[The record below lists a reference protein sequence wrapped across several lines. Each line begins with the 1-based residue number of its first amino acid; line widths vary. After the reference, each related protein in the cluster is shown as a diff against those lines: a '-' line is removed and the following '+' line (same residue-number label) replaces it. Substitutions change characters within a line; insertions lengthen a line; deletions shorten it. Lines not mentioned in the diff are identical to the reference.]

1 MSPPVIDTSERN
13 FEESIEAVLL
23 GTPSTL
29 PAGVS
34 VAKKTGTPTGY
45 VKRTPEQYDRER
57 CLLTDD
63 LFAFILNTQETKW
76 KELIR
81 QHGENQVRER
91 FLKRLVK
98 EIEERGTLDVLRKG
112 VTDMGCK
119 FDLVYFRPETSIN
132 EEHRQL
138 YNANILS
145 VVRQLKFST
154 KNENSLDV
162 VLFVNGLPVITAE
175 LKNPLK
181 GQRVTDAIKQ
191 YRQDRDPKEPLFL
204 FKRCLAH
211 FAVDPDMVYM
221 TTQLRA
227 DRTHFLPFNK
237 GRDKGAGNPDN
248 PKGFKTDYLWKEVW
262 QRDSLLEIL
271 NHFVELVDELD
282 DDGKP
287 TGKKKLIFPR
297 YHQLDSVRRLVA
309 NAKANGAGQNYL
321 IENSAGSGKSNSIAW
336 LAHRLS
342 CLAGADDKPVFDSI
356 IVITD
361 RRVLDWQLQQTVRS
375 FERVK
380 GVVTTIE
387 KRKSTELTEA
397 LAAGKRLIV
406 STLQSFPGVAKKIV
420 EMPGKRFAVIIDEAH
435 SSQTG
440 ETTRNMREI
449 LVAPSLEAAEK
460 EEGGASETEEDAI
473 NKAVEQSMKAHGRLK
488 NVSFFAFTA
497 TPKPKTLELFGT
509 KRPDGQ
515 FEPFSLYTM
524 KQAIEEKF
532 ILDVLQNYTTFRV
545 YFGLQKKIKG
555 DPQYPKK
562 KGIYL
567 LKSYADL
574 HPHRIDLKTSI
585 MVEHFHENVASRI
598 DKRAKAMVVTRSRL
612 HAVRF
617 KLAFDKLLKKSGYPY
632 KAIVAFSGKVK
643 DPDTGETFTEAGMN
657 GFPDSQTALTFKLP
671 EYRFLIVAEKFQT
684 GFDQPLLHTM
694 YVDKKLGGVN
704 AVQTLS
710 RLNRICPPSKE
721 DTMVLDFANSAD
733 EIQKAFQPYY
743 QSTLLTEP
751 TDPNKLYDFKR
762 VLEEFHIYA
771 KTDVNAFAAVY
782 FSKTGTQEKLRAML
796 DPVVT
801 EYSKRTIEDRE
812 EFRAQV
818 LNFVRL
824 YAFLSHILTFKDV
837 ELEKLYQFLRL
848 LYRLLKPPKREL
860 PKEITEQINLEY
872 DKLQR
877 TSSGEIRLIS
887 QDGELKPI
895 SELGTGQQDQVAPLS
910 EIVGYIN
917 DRYGTAFTT
926 EDKVRHFAGDM
937 ERRLVE
943 KNALREAL
951 NPKVNP
957 SLETRRLAFDTF
969 FDDTLE
975 DMIET
980 NFELYKKVNSDPA
993 LAELLRAVLFKKVG
1007 TAVEAA

>member
-1 MSPPVIDTSERN
+1 MPKTVIDTSEKD
-13 FEESIEAVLL
+13 FEESIETVLL
-23 GTPSTL
+23 GKSAPL
-29 PAGVS
+29 PAGV
-34 VAKKTGTPTGY
+34 VKETGTPTGY
-45 VKRTPEQYDRER
+45 TKRNPDQYDRER

-63 LFAFILNTQETKW
+63 LFAFISATQPNKW
-76 KELIR
+76 KQLTQ
-81 QHGENQVRER
+81 QHGEGQVREK

-98 EIEERGTLDVLRKG
+98 DIDEWGTLYVLRKG
-112 VTDMGCK
+112 VTDMGQT
-119 FDLVYFRPETSIN
+119 FDLVYFRPETGLN
-132 EEHRQL
+132 AEHRQH

-154 KNENSLDV
+154 KNEKSLDMG
-162 VLFVNGLPVITAE
+162 LFVNGLPVITAE

-191 YRQDRDPKEPLFL
+191 YRDDRSPDEPLFK

-211 FAVDPDMVYM
+211 FAVDPDLVYL
-221 TTQLRA
+221 TTELKA

-237 GRDKGAGNPDN
+237 GRDNGAGNPDN

-297 YHQLDSVRRLVA
+297 YHQLDSVRRMVA
-309 NAKANGAGQNYL
+309 DAKAKGAGQNYL
-321 IENSAGSGKSNSIAW
+321 IEHSAGSGKSNSIAW

-342 CLAGADDKPVFDSI
+342 CLSGADDKTVFDSV

-375 FERVK
+375 FEHVK

-387 KRKSTELTEA
+387 KRKAVELTEA
-397 LAAGKRLIV
+397 LTAGKRLIV
-406 STLQSFPGVAKKIV
+406 STLQSFPGVAKKIG
-420 EMPGKRFAVIIDEAH
+420 EMPGKRFAVIVDEAH

-449 LVAPSLEAAEK
+449 LVAPSLEEAEK
-460 EEGGASETEEDAI
+460 AEADEGESDEDAV
-473 NKAVEQSMKAHGRLK
+473 NKAVEESMKAHGRLK

-509 KRPDGQ
+509 KRPDGGFQ
-515 FEPFSLYTM
+515 PFSLYSM
-524 KQAIEEKF
+524 RQAIEEKF
-532 ILDVLQNYTTFRV
+532 ILDVLQNYTTFQV
-545 YFGLQKKIKG
+545 YFGLQKKIEG

-574 HPHRIDLKTSI
+574 HPHRIDRKTSI
-585 MVEHFHENVASRI
+585 MVEHFHENVANRI

-617 KLAFDKLLKKSGYPY
+617 KLAFDKFLREHGYPY
-632 KAIVAFSGKVK
+632 KALVAFSGKVK
-643 DPDTGETFTEAGMN
+643 DPDSGETFTEAGMN
-657 GFPDSQTALTFKLP
+657 GFPDTQTALTFKLP
-671 EYRFLIVAEKFQT
+671 VNRFLIVAEKFQT

-710 RLNRICPPSKE
+710 RLNRTLPPLKE
-721 DTMVLDFANSAD
+721 DTMVLDFANGAD

-743 QSTLLTEP
+743 QTTVLTEA

-762 VLEEFHIYA
+762 VLEEFHIYG
-771 KTDVNAFAAVY
+771 KPKVDEFAGVY
-782 FSKTGTQEKLRAML
+782 FSKAGTQEKLRVVL
-796 DPVVT
+796 DPIAS
-801 EYSKRTIEDRE
+801 EYDGRIIEDRE

-818 LNFVRL
+818 LNYVRL

-837 ELEKLYQFLRL
+837 ELEKLYQFLRH
-848 LYRLLKPPKREL
+848 LYRLLKPPKRDL
-860 PKEITEQINLEY
+860 PTAITDQINLEF
-872 DKLQR
+872 DKVQR
-877 TSSGEIRLIS
+877 TSSGEIKLIS
-887 QDGELKPI
+887 KDGELKPI
-895 SELGTGQQDQVAPLS
+895 SELGTGQQDQPAPLS
-910 EIVGYIN
+910 EIVKYIN
-917 DRYGTAFTT
+917 DRFGTNFTT
-926 EDKVRHFAGDM
+926 DDKVRHFAGDM

-943 KNALREAL
+943 MNDLKEAL

-957 SLETRRLAFDTF
+957 SIETRRLAFDGF
-969 FDDTLE
+969 FDETLE

-993 LAELLRAVLFKKVG
+993 LAELLRAVLFNKVG
-1007 TAVEAA
+1007 SAVEAA